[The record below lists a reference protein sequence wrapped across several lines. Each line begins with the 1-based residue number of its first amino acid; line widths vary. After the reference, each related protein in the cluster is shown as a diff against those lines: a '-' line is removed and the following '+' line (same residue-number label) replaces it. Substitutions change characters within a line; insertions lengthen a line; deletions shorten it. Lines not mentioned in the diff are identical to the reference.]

1 MTKEYAHVLMGH
13 AYLKAAVEAAKYL
26 GFRMCTDKAN
36 CRQIIVC
43 EGCARGKA
51 RRIGINI
58 HGTTHHKKASAP
70 NLFVFLDITTIRE
83 AGGHKVRNGVW
94 VGMVDEYSG
103 MATSMFIVTK
113 GSMAES
119 ACKLLSDWKQR
130 GKSVHTIRC
139 DNATENKAL
148 MKRVMA
154 AVWQLGLHFEFTSVG
169 TPQHN
174 AVVEQFFDTIYNRAR
189 ASMVFA
195 NIPNSL
201 KHLVCKHLI
210 LHLTNL
216 YNLEVVTKGLNR
228 KLSMSGGRF
237 PYQSLLATC
246 IHGVLLELFTLK
258 LSLQASLTTAARE

>member
-1 MTKEYAHVLMGH
+1 MDVANTACEKNDESGEDDSSSYDPDDDVHEKKPSTSRDQVLENTSVISVNPAGRPISHGMTKEYAHVLMGH
-13 AYLKAAVEAAKYL
+13 AYVKAAVEAAKYL
-26 GFRMCTDKAN
+26 GFRMCTDEAN
-36 CRQIIVC
+36 CRQIVVC

-51 RRIGINI
+51 RRIGVNI

-70 NLFVFLDITTIRE
+70 NLFVFLDITTIQK

-174 AVVEQFFDTIYNRAR
+174 AVVE
-189 ASMVFA
+189 
-195 NIPNSL
+195 
-201 KHLVCKHLI
+201 
-210 LHLTNL
+210 
-216 YNLEVVTKGLNR
+216 
-228 KLSMSGGRF
+228 
-237 PYQSLLATC
+237 
-246 IHGVLLELFTLK
+246 
-258 LSLQASLTTAARE
+258 